1 MKKMLTVIMVLGALV
16 GCDEATQAIEQAQD
30 IANKAVGDI
39 QQQVES
45 FNLEQLNPE
54 HLGGAAQAAQV
65 MAASVEQALT
75 VDFSNPEA
83 LTDVKERIANAYSCL
98 VASSSES
105 TASDLMDK
113 LISSVTSKD
122 AVSLIEKGIEQA
134 TTAQTCVM

>member
-1 MKKMLTVIMVLGALV
+1 MLTVIMVLGALV
-16 GCDEATQAIEQAQD
+16 GCDEASKAIEQAQD

-45 FNLEQLNPE
+45 FDLEQLNPE
-54 HLGGAAQAAQV
+54 HLGGAAQV

-83 LTDVKERIANAYSCL
+83 LTDVEERIANAYSCL

-113 LISSVTSKD
+113 LISSVTSND
-122 AVSLIEKGIEQA
+122 AVSLIERGIEQA

>member
-16 GCDEATQAIEQAQD
+16 GCDEASKAIEQAQD

-45 FNLEQLNPE
+45 FDLEQLNPE
-54 HLGGAAQAAQV
+54 HLGGAAQV

-83 LTDVKERIANAYSCL
+83 LTDVEERIANAYSCL

-113 LISSVTSKD
+113 LISSVTSND
-122 AVSLIEKGIEQA
+122 AVSLIERGIEQA